1 MPKIIKIAHIKAQ
14 KLWRMACKH
23 DGVKPSTL
31 FVEFRESNPYAEEY
45 YKHMAIVLE
54 YMTGE

>member
-1 MPKIIKIAHIKAQ
+1 MPKTILIAKRKAQ
-14 KLWRMACKH
+14 KAWTLACKH
-23 DGVKPSTL
+23 DGIKPSTL